1 MAARDS
7 REKKILKTRDLKQ
20 RKKYLKEKLSRILFY
35 ESANPKMR
43 VKRDKLLTRA
53 IHEKKLSFL
62 EFRSRFPEITR
73 ESYSTPILPVP
84 GRIV

>member
-43 VKRDKLLTRA
+43 EKRDKYLTRA
-53 IHEKKLSFL
+53 IQEKKLSFL

-84 GRIV
+84 GRIA

>member
-35 ESANPKMR
+35 ESANPKMKM
-43 VKRDKLLTRA
+43 KRDKLLTRA
-53 IHEKKLSFL
+53 IQEKKLSFL

-84 GRIV
+84 GRIA